1 MSLSRLASLLLLIAL
16 LPLALMAVACGDDEE
31 DGDVTPAAASPT
43 GADVPELED
52 GVLQVGA
59 DVAYAPMEYF
69 EEGTENATGL
79 DVDLATALAEELG
92 VDVEILNTGWDGI
105 IPALQAERFDVI
117 MSSMTITDERE
128 QEIDFIPYFVAGTGI
143 LLPTGNPQGI
153 QSLADMC
160 GKSAAVQVGT
170 IQVDQL
176 EAQSE
181 ECDEPIEISTFDLN
195 PMAVE
200 QLKLGRVDAVL
211 ADFPVA
217 GYDAR
222 LSEGELE
229 LAAEQ
234 FESAPYGIGLRK
246 DATELNAAIDNA
258 LQAIMDS
265 GKYDEVLADWGLEDG
280 SVK

>member
-16 LPLALMAVACGDDEE
+16 LPLALMTVACGDDEE

-43 GADVPELED
+43 GANVPELED

-59 DVAYAPMEYF
+59 DVAYAPMEFF
-69 EEGTENATGL
+69 EEGTDNAMGL

-143 LLPTGNPQGI
+143 LVPAGNPQDI

-229 LAAEQ
+229 LAPQQ

-246 DATELNAAIDNA
+246 DATELNAAVDNA